1 LLFSPFGYCS
11 LLLPPPPPPP
21 PLTYLYFFLDRGN
34 MELTWCNSLIRPHTL
49 RYVLK
54 NRETN
59 QELFVVV
66 IELLPTEQA
75 KKEGAEGPN
84 EKFEEVHGG
93 DKKEGESD
101 DLD

>member
-1 LLFSPFGYCS
+1 
-11 LLLPPPPPPP
+11 
-21 PLTYLYFFLDRGN
+21 
-34 MELTWCNSLIRPHTL
+34 
-49 RYVLK
+49 VLK

-75 KKEGAEGPN
+75 KKEGAEDPK

-93 DKKEGESD
+93 GGKKEGGNS

>member
-1 LLFSPFGYCS
+1 
-11 LLLPPPPPPP
+11 
-21 PLTYLYFFLDRGN
+21 
-34 MELTWCNSLIRPHTL
+34 MHSLIRPHTL

-75 KKEGAEGPN
+75 KKEGAEDPK
-84 EKFEEVHGG
+84 EKFEEVHG
-93 DKKEGESD
+93 KEKEEKNE

>member
-1 LLFSPFGYCS
+1 
-11 LLLPPPPPPP
+11 
-21 PLTYLYFFLDRGN
+21 
-34 MELTWCNSLIRPHTL
+34 MELTWSIILIRSHTL

-75 KKEGAEGPN
+75 RKEGAEDSK
-84 EKFEEVHGG
+84 EKFEQVHGSE
-93 DKKEGESD
+93 KKEEKNE

>member
-1 LLFSPFGYCS
+1 M
-11 LLLPPPPPPP
+11 
-21 PLTYLYFFLDRGN
+21 TH
-34 MELTWCNSLIRPHTL
+34 SLIRPHTL

-75 KKEGAEGPN
+75 KKEGAEDPK

-93 DKKEGESD
+93 GKKEEKNE